1 MLKYYNENQY
11 SQNCLLTNE
20 VEILLFPGSL
30 KD

>member
-11 SQNCLLTNE
+11 SRNRLLTNE
-20 VEILLFPGSL
+20 VGILLFPGSL

>member
-11 SQNCLLTNE
+11 SQNRLLTNE

>member
-11 SQNCLLTNE
+11 SQNRLLTNK